1 MLISFVQQ
9 SQTDILILIHHWFS
23 LTKSTRLDHPGLRS
37 LVTYCQNNEL
47 MEILG
52 YGPLLKNMDFL
63 DDLLNDLRDSEM
75 AKSFSDFKC
84 QSQNLSDLDLVK
96 MACDS
101 EKRFGLEVQIAVRLE
116 IIRLCDTLDTT
127 EKDPL
132 GTLESR
138 LLESIVHLPQ
148 AKRFLARCKEA
159 KCLKEFLRNEIYF
172 PNFDFSKQKSDFLHI
187 KNCSKCGFKFDP
199 NLDIVKKNET
209 ELPGLNKVCKK

>member
-1 MLISFVQQ
+1 
-9 SQTDILILIHHWFS
+9 
-23 LTKSTRLDHPGLRS
+23 
-37 LVTYCQNNEL
+37 
-47 MEILG
+47 
-52 YGPLLKNMDFL
+52 MDFL

>member
-1 MLISFVQQ
+1 
-9 SQTDILILIHHWFS
+9 
-23 LTKSTRLDHPGLRS
+23 
-37 LVTYCQNNEL
+37 